1 MRASRPL
8 PTGNYPELC
17 SEDILSGGT
26 ITFWRNPAGRPFED
40 QDVWSLSAT
49 WRNTE
54 DIPPVYH
61 RLEAKEKKLSAQEDF
76 AWDSDFGYLS
86 PIPEHC
92 GTALCF
98 EGEFHLEALHLI
110 GDLPAVLN
118 AVEAIRFR
126 SASIVE
132 DGIRQAAHLFRI
144 GNAATLGI
152 SEDDLLMRAHRLFS
166 DLVVQ
171 EANARRSLVEDTPR
185 ILEDSIARSLA
196 VLRSARLLAPGELL
210 DILSPIRL
218 AVTMGFLDGITRDEV
233 RKLMQDQIDAPELP
247 PARTA
252 ADDRRR
258 DARDAR
264 LADRINAR
272 FESVRF
278 SRLAKSYL
286 F

>member
-1 MRASRPL
+1 MRASQPL
-8 PTGNYPELC
+8 HAGKYPDLC
-17 SEDILSGGT
+17 SEDILAGGT

-40 QDVWSLSAT
+40 RDVWALSAK
-49 WRNTE
+49 WRNTQ
-54 DIPPVYH
+54 DIVPIYH
-61 RLEAKEKKLSAQEDF
+61 RLEAKEKKLSAQENF

-118 AVEAIRFR
+118 AIEAIRFR

-132 DGIRQAAHLFRI
+132 DGVRQAAHLFRVS
-144 GNAATLGI
+144 NAATLGI
-152 SEDDLLMRAHRLFS
+152 SEDDLLARAYRLF
-166 DLVVQ
+166 DHLVIQ
-171 EANARRSLVEDTPR
+171 ESNARRSLVEDTPR
-185 ILEDSIARSLA
+185 ILEDAIARSLA

-218 AVTMGFLDGITRDEV
+218 AVTMGFLDGITPEEV
-233 RKLMQDQIDAPELP
+233 QKLMQAQIDAPELP

-272 FESVRF
+272 FADVRF
-278 SRLAKSYL
+278 SRLAQSYL
-286 F
+286 L